1 MFRPLCSVTLC
12 LALSFAL
19 LPTPVLAG
27 DQDNCS
33 SSELPVRA
41 AKNVQAPDNTENG
54 RPIPGSDINY
64 GFNIKCNTPWSN
76 SGTTCDGGVNWTLSP
91 ASGAIPT
98 LVPGFSDV
106 YTLAGMPSSV
116 GYQLLG
122 PAGQSL
128 PLQNNRYDTG
138 VPIQTGNQYV
148 PFHIRFVK
156 LSNDIASDFYAL
168 DFELSCSGN
177 EWANRDETR
186 STFSI
191 ANNLELITQT
201 CDLQESDVQVQ
212 LPQVARSA
220 FKGVG
225 ESAGSAAFNLDFQC
239 DADADASFN
248 ISDVTNLA
256 NATDALTLI
265 PGSTASGL
273 GVRLKQAGNPVMLA
287 PDQLF
292 NAGGSQFPLRN
303 LTAGQ
308 SLISLPFNAEYVQTG
323 DKVSAGSVMA
333 QGMVTIAYN

>member
-1 MFRPLCSVTLC
+1 MFRQLCLVTLC
-12 LALSFAL
+12 LALSCTL
-19 LPTPVLAG
+19 LPTPAFAG

-33 SSELPVRA
+33 SSELPLRVSR
-41 AKNVQAPDNTENG
+41 NVSAPDNIENG
-54 RPIPGSDINY
+54 RPISGSDIDY
-64 GFNIKCNTPWSN
+64 GFNIKCKTPWPS

-106 YTLAGMPSSV
+106 YTLVGMPSGI

-128 PLQNNRYDTG
+128 PLQSNRYDTG

-156 LSNDIASDFYAL
+156 LSNDIESAFYPL

-177 EWANRDETR
+177 EWANRSEAG
-186 STFSI
+186 STISI
-191 ANNLELITQT
+191 ANNLTLITQT

-239 DADADASFN
+239 DADADARFN

-256 NATDALTLI
+256 NATNALTLL

-273 GVRLKQAGNPVMLA
+273 GVKLKQAGNPVMLA
-287 PDQLF
+287 PNQVF

-303 LTAGQ
+303 LTTSQ
-308 SLISLPFNAEYVQTG
+308 SLISLPFSAEYVQTASH
-323 DKVSAGSVMA
+323 VTAGSVMA